1 MRRKDRRS
9 HGMSHRLWWLA
20 AAMSIVVSLGIV
32 LDAPGGRP
40 AASRESAASAAPSH
54 VAHEAAR
61 VLRGG

>member
-20 AAMSIVVSLGIV
+20 AALSIVVSLGIV
-32 LDAPGGRP
+32 LDAPDSP
-40 AASRESAASAAPSH
+40 TAAAHEAAATAAPSH
-54 VAHEAAR
+54 ATHEAAR